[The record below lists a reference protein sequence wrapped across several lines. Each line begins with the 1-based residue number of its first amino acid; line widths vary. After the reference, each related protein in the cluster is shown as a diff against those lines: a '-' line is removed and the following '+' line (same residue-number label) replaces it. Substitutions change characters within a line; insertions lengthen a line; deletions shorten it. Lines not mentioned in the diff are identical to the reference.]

1 MADREAELIAR
12 LAPGVAQLD
21 AAAWDRL
28 AGGDPFLSHAFL
40 AALEDSDSVG
50 AGTGICSV
58 CICRAGITIFGGNTN
73 GIFICD

>member
-21 AAAWDRL
+21 AAAWNRL

-40 AALEDSDSVG
+40 SALEDSDSVG
-50 AGTGICSV
+50 AGTGWAPAPLTIEDQ
-58 CICRAGITIFGGNTN
+58 AGALLAAAPA
-73 GIFICD
+73 